1 VGGTAGGFEVAAARK
16 LQEHPRLVAGGCVA
30 QPVFFSRPMGTKVY
44 LVDWVGAWLVE
55 NFEGWRVGDQNCA
68 HVRIGLAKWA

>member
-1 VGGTAGGFEVAAARK
+1 M
-16 LQEHPRLVAGGCVA
+16 VAGGSVA
-30 QPVFFSRPMGTKVY
+30 QPVIFSRPMGTKVY

>member
-1 VGGTAGGFEVAAARK
+1 M
-16 LQEHPRLVAGGCVA
+16 VAGGSVA
-30 QPVFFSRPMGTKVY
+30 QPIIFFKAYGYEGLFM
-44 LVDWVGAWLVE
+44 DWVGEWLVE